1 MSNEAGWTELALRV
15 RPEACEAVA
24 DLLQE
29 LTGRGVTIEPQ
40 IEALGPD
47 EGYTLDESA
56 PLRLLAY
63 WPGALSAADKGG
75 VMAELRAAGLEA
87 AIGGAPAWQTI
98 REEDWAETWK
108 EHYDIERVG
117 RLVVRPAWREYSAA
131 PGEVVIGLDPG
142 MAFGTGQQATT
153 RMCLAGLQQAT
164 GNKQQGDGQQA
175 TSNMQRAGTEGTW
188 GTEGTGRDEAPG
200 LGKVLDLGCG
210 SGILAIA
217 AVALG
222 AESVLAIDTE
232 EQAVKASTE
241 NTALNGMQGKI
252 TVREGSI
259 EAVGDDGP
267 FDVILAN
274 INAAALTS
282 LAAPMARQMKPGA
295 CLFAGGVIAEREAGV
310 AEALR
315 AAGLRIERVMS
326 EGDWR
331 TFVCRR

>member
-15 RPEACEAVA
+15 RPESCEDVA

-29 LTGRGVTIEPQ
+29 LTGRGVTIEPP

-47 EGYTLDESA
+47 EGYTLDKSA

-63 WPGALSAADKGG
+63 WQGALSEQEQAA
-75 VMAELRAAGLEA
+75 VLAEVREAGLEDA
-87 AIGGAPAWQTI
+87 VEGAPGWQSI

-117 RLVVRPAWREYSAA
+117 RLVVRPAWREYTAA
-131 PGEVVIGLDPG
+131 PGEVVISLDPG
-142 MAFGTGQQATT
+142 MAFGTGQHATT
-153 RMCLAGLQQAT
+153 RMCM
-164 GNKQQGDGQQA
+164 QGIQDRM
-175 TSNMQRAGTEGTW
+175 N
-188 GTEGTGRDEAPG
+188 PG
-200 LGKVLDLGCG
+200 DYVLDLGSG

-222 AESVLAIDTE
+222 ASAVLATDTE
-232 EQAVKASTE
+232 EQAVKASNE
-241 NTALNGMQGKI
+241 NAALNGMQGEI

-267 FDVILAN
+267 FDLILAN
-274 INAAALTS
+274 INAAAVTA
-282 LAAPMARQMKPGA
+282 LAGPMARELKPGA
-295 CLFAGGVIAEREAGV
+295 WLFAGGVIAEREAGV

-315 AAGLRIERVMS
+315 AAGLRIERVMA

-331 TFVCRR
+331 TFVAQREDRTPA